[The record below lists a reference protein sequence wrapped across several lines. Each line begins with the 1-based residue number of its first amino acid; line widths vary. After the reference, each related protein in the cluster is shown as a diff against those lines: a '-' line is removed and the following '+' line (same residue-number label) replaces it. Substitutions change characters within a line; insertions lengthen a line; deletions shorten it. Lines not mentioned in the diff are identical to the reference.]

1 MCALLISFY
10 FLEPVGRSQRDS
22 GEMRP
27 YVHSVSWQLYVRT
40 AEPVEVL
47 AMSSAY
53 DKGVRVGL
61 EGQ

>member
-1 MCALLISFY
+1 MLSLSRFY
-10 FLEPVGRSQRDS
+10 LLEPAGRSQRDS

-27 YVHSVSWQLYVRT
+27 YTHSVSWQLYVRT
-40 AEPVEVL
+40 AEPVEAP
-47 AMSSAY
+47 AMSCAY